1 MKDSLNTIKEDTK
14 MMMTM
19 IPENTNNNI
28 PLISLVP
35 LSLSKAEKNS
45 NDKVVTVINS
55 PTFISS
61 EGNELLSSFRKSVNK
76 VSSQEPPNTLTHF
89 S

>member
-1 MKDSLNTIKEDTK
+1 MKDSLNTIKEESK
-14 MMMTM
+14 IMMMTM
-19 IPENTNNNI
+19 IPENNNNTNNT

-35 LSLSKAEKNS
+35 LSLNKTEKNS

-76 VSSQEPPNTLTHF
+76 VSS